1 MKTTL
6 AVLLVL
12 VATFSAITALQYA
25 ASGARA
31 DLTDRD
37 LYTLSQG
44 THNII
49 DRIGQP
55 IEMTLYYSRTTALK
69 CPRWAL
75 QTYDYYR
82 YVADLLREYERAG
95 EGKIR
100 LEIVDPRPFSDAE
113 EEALDAGVEA
123 IPIAISQDGEQF
135 ENFFFGLTVRTQLG
149 KTERIERF
157 DPSRQDRL
165 EYDVTKLIDDVITI
179 DARRLGVLSPL
190 PVRGM
195 QRPNPMMPQQNPG
208 WPVFDE
214 LSRTFDIVEVP
225 VGAETIEGI
234 DVLMVIHPKNLPIQT
249 RWAIDQW
256 VLAGNPTIVMVDPFC
271 LFDQPP
277 PQMRQ
282 MRQQQWPNSSD
293 LPQLLSAWGLSLRN
307 GLLVDRSLSQTVPG
321 RGGQTR
327 ELLER
332 LVLEEQE
339 LASEGLVTEPMES
352 MLLLYAGGLE
362 IRPTEGLEI
371 TTLAESTSLGRIV
384 SKEGLN
390 PQFAQFFIADRYE
403 KALAAEANV
412 PDPPPAD
419 PIPLAALVQ
428 GEATSA
434 FPDGVTLPAEAA
446 PDQEGAEAPAEGEKL
461 TGLTES
467 SSPIKVMVVADC
479 DFYRISYW
487 QGGFGRPFEVRDNA
501 MLVLNT
507 IDYLTGSEDLL
518 SIRGRKAFRR
528 PFRVVDELENEAE
541 KAIVEKV
548 EQLEAE
554 QEELIRK
561 RDEQIEQMRQTGG
574 TFQDLVSRIAEV
586 QREWDERIEANK
598 QQIRRV
604 KDTKRESIESL
615 GDRLR
620 AYNMFLAPVIILV
633 IALIL
638 TIYRIARRRTFLH
651 RPDGEG

>member
-44 THNII
+44 TRNII

-69 CPRWAL
+69 GPEWA
-75 QTYDYYR
+75 QRTYDYYL

-100 LEIVDPRPFSDAE
+100 LEIVDPRPFSDV
-113 EEALDAGVEA
+113 EEAALESGIQA
-123 IPIAISQDGEQF
+123 IPIPISQDGKQF

-149 KTERIERF
+149 KTERIELF

-195 QRPNPMMPQQNPG
+195 RMPNPMMPQQNPG

-225 VGAETIEGI
+225 VGADKIE
-234 DVLMVIHPKNLPIQT
+234 DVDILMVIHPKNLPIQT

-256 VLAGNPTIVMVDPFC
+256 VLAGNPTVVMVDPFC
-271 LFDQPP
+271 YFDQPP
-277 PQMRQ
+277 QQMRQ
-282 MRQQQWPNSSD
+282 MQQQWPNSSD
-293 LPQLLSAWGLSLRN
+293 LPELLSAWGLSLRN
-307 GLLVDRSLSQTVPG
+307 GLLVDRRLSQTVPG
-321 RGGQTR
+321 RGVQTQD
-327 ELLER
+327 LLER
-332 LVLEEQE
+332 LVLEEDQ
-339 LASEGLVTEPMES
+339 LASDSLVTEPMES
-352 MLLLYAGGLE
+352 MLLLYSGGLE
-362 IRPTEGLEI
+362 IRPRDGLEI
-371 TTLAESTSLGRIV
+371 TTLAESTDMGRII
-384 SKEGLN
+384 SKESLN
-390 PQFAQFFIADRYE
+390 PQFAQFLIADRYE
-403 KALAAEANV
+403 KALAAQGGVA
-412 PDPPPAD
+412 DPPPAD

-428 GEATSA
+428 GEAASA
-434 FPDGVTLPAEAA
+434 FPEGVTLPAETG
-446 PDQEGAEAPAEGEKL
+446 PDQEDAETAAEGEKL
-461 TGLTES
+461 TGLTAS
-467 SSPIKVMVVADC
+467 SGPIKVMVIADC

-487 QGGFGRPFEVRDNA
+487 QGGFGPPFEVRDNA
-501 MLVLNT
+501 MLVLNA

-528 PFRVVDELENEAE
+528 PFLVVDELENEAE
-541 KAIVEKV
+541 KEIAEKV
-548 EQLEAE
+548 AQLEDE
-554 QEELIRK
+554 KEELIRESQ
-561 RDEQIEQMRQTGG
+561 EQIEQLRQSGG
-574 TFQDLVSRIAEV
+574 TFQGMVAQIAEV
-586 QREWDERIEANK
+586 QREWDERIEAK
-598 QQIRRV
+598 DQQIRRV
-604 KDTKRESIESL
+604 KDIKRESIESL
-615 GDRLR
+615 GDKLR
-620 AYNMFLAPVIILV
+620 AYNMFLAPAIILV